1 MRAFFK
7 NNGRYLVPAAL
18 FVLGAA
24 FVLLGIY
31 RDEVK
36 TVLAKATAICQECI
50 GIG

>member
-1 MRAFFK
+1 MRTFFK
-7 NNGRYLVPAAL
+7 KNSRYLIPTAL

-24 FVLLGIY
+24 FALLGIY
-31 RDEVK
+31 RDEVA